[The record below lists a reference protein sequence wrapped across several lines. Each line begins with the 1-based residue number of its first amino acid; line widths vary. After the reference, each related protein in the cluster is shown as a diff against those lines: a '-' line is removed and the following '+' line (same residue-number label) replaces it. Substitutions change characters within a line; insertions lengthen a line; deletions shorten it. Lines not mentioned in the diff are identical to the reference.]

1 MKYAC
6 LMKCEGNK
14 TYDKPGKCPVCGMK
28 LVPVEEASSQG
39 NDHHHDS
46 HGHEHHDH
54 TNKHGG
60 DADDQS
66 HHDHS
71 HHNARNL
78 CICGTENC
86 DGRCVTNCQCTFQ
99 ERNLAMPVPLAVSGK
114 AEAYI
119 CAMRCEGDKT
129 YPKPGDC
136 PICGMHLVKV
146 VAFGAPSGEEEDEEM
161 AAFKAMR
168 GKFIL
173 SALFA
178 LPVLFLSIGE
188 LIPGL
193 GEFIGSLFS
202 RKTNLLI
209 QLVLSLPVVF
219 WSASFI
225 YAKGIKSVISKN
237 LNMFTLI
244 ALGTGAAWLFSV
256 VSTLA
261 PGIFPDSLKTADGFV
276 PVYFEATVI
285 ILALTILGQ
294 MLELLAHAKTNSA
307 IKELLNLVPA
317 EALVIRNGKEMKIPL
332 AEVVVGDLLRVKP
345 GEKIPVDG
353 SLREGSGVV
362 DESMITGEPVPVEKG
377 QGDKVTGGTINTN
390 GSFIMVAEKVGG
402 DTLLARIVAMV
413 NEASRSKAPIQ
424 RLADTVAAYFVQVV
438 ILISLATLFIWGF
451 AFSKWDHGIV
461 NAIAVLIIA
470 CPCALGLATPV
481 SIMVGTGKGAK
492 SGILIKNAKAIEQM
506 RKVDT
511 VLVDKTGTLT
521 MGKPAVT
528 VVKGYSDF
536 SEDEVLRLAASVDRN
551 SEHPLA
557 AAIVSAADKK
567 GLALSPTTDFTSVTG
582 KGAKALVDGRI
593 AAVGNAKLVREML
606 GEPATE
612 SNDDYERNLQAE
624 GHTVMYVI
632 EGDRIAGIIGVS
644 DPIKESTPN
653 AVKRLKHLGVH
664 IVMLTG
670 DNKTTAGAVAKSLG
684 LDDFVAECLPED
696 KFETVKKMQ
705 AKGAFVAMAGDGIN
719 DAPALAQ
726 ADVGIAMGTGTDV
739 AMESADITLVKG
751 DLTGIARAKALSVA
765 VMRNIKENL
774 FFAFAYNVLGL
785 PIAAL
790 GLLNPIIAGL
800 AMALSSVS
808 VLSNALRI
816 KGVKLD

>member
-1 MKYAC
+1 MKNESSTGHNHSDHPHNHRHDA
-6 LMKCEGNK
+6 
-14 TYDKPGKCPVCGMK
+14 GK
-28 LVPVEEASSQG
+28 
-39 NDHHHDS
+39 
-46 HGHEHHDH
+46 
-54 TNKHGG
+54 
-60 DADDQS
+60 
-66 HHDHS
+66 
-71 HHNARNL
+71 R
-78 CICGTENC
+78 CICGMDDC
-86 DGRCVTNCQCTFQ
+86 DGRCVDNCQCSYQ
-99 ERNLAMPVPLAVSGK
+99 QLNLAMPIPLPVASAK

-136 PICGMHLVKV
+136 PVCGMHLVKV
-146 VAFGAPSGEEEDEEM
+146 VAFGAPAADGEEEEM
-161 AAFKAMR
+161 TAFRAMR
-168 GKFIL
+168 GKLIV
-173 SALFA
+173 SALLA
-178 LPVLFLSIGE
+178 LPVLFLSMGE

-193 GEFIGSLFS
+193 GEFIMGLFP
-202 RKTNLLI
+202 RKTNLLV
-209 QLVLSLPVVF
+209 QLLLSLPVVF

-225 YAKGIKSVISKN
+225 YSKGIRSVVSRN

-244 ALGTGAAWLFSV
+244 TLGTGVAWLFSV
-256 VSTLA
+256 VGTLFPA
-261 PGIFPDSLKTADGFV
+261 IFPASLKAADGFV

-285 ILALTILGQ
+285 IITLVILGQ
-294 MLELLAHAKTNSA
+294 MLELLAHAKTNGA

-317 EALVIRNGKEMKIPL
+317 EALVIRNGKETKIPL
-332 AEVVVGDLLRVKP
+332 AEVAAGDLIRVKP

-353 SLREGSGVV
+353 SLREGGGVV
-362 DESMITGEPVPVEKG
+362 DESMITGEPLPIEKG
-377 QGDKVTGGTINTN
+377 LGDKVTGGTINTN
-390 GSFIMVAEKVGG
+390 GSFVMVAEKVGG

-424 RLADTVAAYFVQVV
+424 RLADTVAAYFVQAV
-438 ILISLATLFIWGF
+438 ILISVATLFIWGF
-451 AFSKWDHGIV
+451 GFSKWDHGIV

-511 VLVDKTGTLT
+511 LLVDKTGTLT

-528 VVKGYSDF
+528 TVKSYSDL

-557 AAIVSAADKK
+557 AAIVAAAEKK
-567 GLALSPTTDFTSVTG
+567 GLRLLSSTEFVSVTG
-582 KGAKALVDGRI
+582 KGAKAFVDGRP
-593 AAVGNAKLVREML
+593 ASVGNAKLVRELL
-606 GEPATE
+606 GAEAADRE
-612 SNDDYERNLQAE
+612 EEYVRSLQSE
-624 GHTVMYVI
+624 GHTVMYVTD
-632 EGDRIAGIIGVS
+632 GDRVAGIIGVS
-644 DPIKESTPN
+644 DPIKESTPD

-670 DNKTTAGAVAKSLG
+670 DNKTTASAVAKKLG

-751 DLTGIARAKALSVA
+751 DLTGIARAKTLSVS

-774 FFAFAYNVLGL
+774 FFAFAYNVLGI

-816 KGVKLD
+816 KGVKLE

>member
-1 MKYAC
+1 M
-6 LMKCEGNK
+6 
-14 TYDKPGKCPVCGMK
+14 
-28 LVPVEEASSQG
+28 
-39 NDHHHDS
+39 
-46 HGHEHHDH
+46 
-54 TNKHGG
+54 
-60 DADDQS
+60 
-66 HHDHS
+66 
-71 HHNARNL
+71 
-78 CICGTENC
+78 
-86 DGRCVTNCQCTFQ
+86 
-99 ERNLAMPVPLAVSGK
+99 
-114 AEAYI
+114 
-119 CAMRCEGDKT
+119 
-129 YPKPGDC
+129 
-136 PICGMHLVKV
+136 
-146 VAFGAPSGEEEDEEM
+146 
-161 AAFKAMR
+161 
-168 GKFIL
+168 
-173 SALFA
+173 
-178 LPVLFLSIGE
+178 GE

-193 GEFIGSLFS
+193 REFIMGFFP

-209 QLVLSLPVVF
+209 QMLLSLPVVL
-219 WSASFI
+219 WAASFI
-225 YAKGIKSVISKN
+225 YAKGSRSVISRK

-244 ALGTGAAWLFSV
+244 ALGTGVAWLFSV
-256 VSTLA
+256 IGTLF
-261 PGIFPDSLKTADGFV
+261 PGIFPASLRTMEGYV

-285 ILALTILGQ
+285 IIALVILGQ

-317 EALVIRNGKEMKIPL
+317 EALVIRNGKETKIPL
-332 AEVVVGDLLRVKP
+332 LEVVVGDLIRVKP

-362 DESMITGEPVPVEKG
+362 DESMITGEPLPVEKG
-377 QGDKVTGGTINTN
+377 SGDKVTGGTININ
-390 GSFIMVAEKVGG
+390 GSFAMIAEKVGG
-402 DTLLARIVAMV
+402 DTLLARIVEMV

-424 RLADTVAAYFVQVV
+424 RMADTVAAYFVQAV
-438 ILISLATLFIWGF
+438 ILISVATLLIWGF
-451 AFSKWDHGIV
+451 GFSKWDHGIV

-492 SGILIKNAKAIEQM
+492 SGILIKNAKAIEQL

-528 VVKGYSDF
+528 MVKSYSSL

-557 AAIVSAADKK
+557 TAIVVAAEKS
-567 GLALSPTTDFTSVTG
+567 GLRLSPAMKFVSVTG
-582 KGAKALVDGRI
+582 MGAKALVDGRPVS
-593 AAVGNAKLVREML
+593 VGNAKLVRNLL
-606 GEPATE
+606 GERAAGRE
-612 SNDDYERNLQAE
+612 EDFIVSLQAE
-624 GHTVMYVI
+624 GNTVMYVTD
-632 EGDRIAGIIGVS
+632 GDSVAGIIGVS
-644 DPIKESTPN
+644 DPIKESTPG
-653 AVKRLKHLGVH
+653 AVKRLKHLEVH
-664 IVMLTG
+664 IIMLTG
-670 DNKTTAGAVAKSLG
+670 DNKATAGAVAKKLG

-705 AKGAFVAMAGDGIN
+705 AKGAFVGMAGDGIN

-751 DLTGIARAKALSVA
+751 DLTGIARAKTLSVF

-774 FFAFAYNVLGL
+774 FFAFAYNALGI

-816 KGVKLD
+816 KNAKLE